1 MLILTMNN
9 DTVPSEFST
18 SIVDV
23 STHTMAETLTTVTG
37 GKAES
42 LVSNAVPAY
51 LVFVFG
57 VGGNII
63 ALVVLLVTAKTH
75 NWRPFYRYVC
85 GLAITDG
92 GGLLISVPVSLSMYA
107 SELQRELSP
116 TLCNFQMFWYMF
128 TLMSSAMIVCGMS
141 FDRFFA
147 TYYPFYYNKPHK
159 KIRTNVVLLVIWVL
173 SALISSLPFFGLGS
187 SRKFYPGTWCFLNF
201 IETSIESNI
210 INSIIYASIGIIIVF
225 ATWTFNIAVIIYF
238 VYKRYKKE
246 STWSGWK
253 DAHVIIF
260 LLSVVI
266 LFTSC
271 WFPLMVNILGH
282 ASFALPETAGK
293 TELLLTRLSIT
304 NSIVDPWLYL
314 VFRGEIYSAV
324 LVCVRRIYSKRKAN
338 ISESTPHTL
347 EALSLETKNKPDTA
361 SISSNEGCNV

>member
-1 MLILTMNN
+1 MDNNMFSMSTMEASSQIMTESLN
-9 DTVPSEFST
+9 
-18 SIVDV
+18 
-23 STHTMAETLTTVTG
+23 TVTAG
-37 GKAES
+37 TNES
-42 LVSNAVPAY
+42 LVTNAIPAY

-57 VGGNII
+57 VGGNVV

-75 NWRPFYRYVC
+75 KWKPFYRYVC

-116 TLCNFQMFWYMF
+116 VLCNFQMFWYMF

-147 TYYPFYYNKPHK
+147 TYYPFHYNKPHK
-159 KIRTNVVLLVIWVL
+159 KIRTNIVVLVIWVT

-201 IETSIESNI
+201 IETSIEGNR
-210 INSIIYASIGIIIVF
+210 INSIIYAAIGIIIVL
-225 ATWTFNIAVIIYF
+225 ATWTFNIAVIVFFI
-238 VYKRYKKE
+238 YKRYKNE

-253 DAHVIIF
+253 DVHVIIF
-260 LLSVVI
+260 LMTVVV

-271 WFPLMVNILGH
+271 WFPLMVNILEH
-282 ASFALPETAGK
+282 ASFALTETAGK

-314 VFRGEIYSAV
+314 IFRRENYSV
-324 LVCVRRIYSKRKAN
+324 LVTCVRRLSGKERASDSEGVPNAETVISLDTRNKTDSASKD
-338 ISESTPHTL
+338 ST
-347 EALSLETKNKPDTA
+347 DC
-361 SISSNEGCNV
+361 CNTY

>member
-1 MLILTMNN
+1 MATKDALTDNI
-9 DTVPSEFST
+9 ST
-18 SIVDV
+18 EGD
-23 STHTMAETLTTVTG
+23 
-37 GKAES
+37 AES
-42 LVSNAVPAY
+42 LVINAVPAY
-51 LVFVFG
+51 LLFAFG

-116 TLCNFQMFWYMF
+116 VLCNFQMFWYMF

-147 TYYPFYYNKPHK
+147 IFYPFYYNKPHK
-159 KIRTNVVLLVIWVL
+159 EIRTNIVVLVIWVL

-201 IETSIESNI
+201 IETTTEVNR
-210 INSIIYASIGIIIVF
+210 INSIIYASIGVVIVL
-225 ATWTFNIAVIIYF
+225 ATWIFNIAVIVYF
-238 VYKRYKKE
+238 VYKRYKRE

-260 LLSVVI
+260 LMTVVV

-282 ASFALPETAGK
+282 ATFALLETAGK
-293 TELLLTRLSIT
+293 SELLFTRLSIT
-304 NSIVDPWLYL
+304 NSVVDPWLYII
-314 VFRGEIYSAV
+314 FRREIYSALLSGV
-324 LVCVRRIYSKRKAN
+324 KRLCPTEK
-338 ISESTPHTL
+338 ESQTDSAPNQPQS
-347 EALSLETKNKPDTA
+347 LSTGNKTENVSIETN
-361 SISSNEGCNV
+361 

>member
-1 MLILTMNN
+1 MNTNTAGNNISKATTDAFTNIITTDGEAEPLI
-9 DTVPSEFST
+9 
-18 SIVDV
+18 I
-23 STHTMAETLTTVTG
+23 
-37 GKAES
+37 
-42 LVSNAVPAY
+42 NAVPAY
-51 LVFVFG
+51 LLFAFG
-57 VGGNII
+57 VGGNVI

-75 NWRPFYRYVC
+75 KWKPFYRYVC

-116 TLCNFQMFWYMF
+116 VLCNFQMFWYMF

-147 TYYPFYYNKPHK
+147 TYYPFHYNKPHK
-159 KIRTNVVLLVIWVL
+159 EIRTNIIVVLIWGL

-201 IETSIESNI
+201 IETTTEVNR
-210 INSIIYASIGIIIVF
+210 INAIIYASIGVLIVL
-225 ATWTFNIAVIIYF
+225 ATWTFNIAVIVYF
-238 VYKRYKKE
+238 VYKRYKNE

-260 LLSVVI
+260 LMTVVI

-282 ASFALPETAGK
+282 ASLALPETAGK
-293 TELLLTRLSIT
+293 TELLFTRLSIT
-304 NSIVDPWLYL
+304 NSVVDPWLYII
-314 VFRGEIYSAV
+314 FRKEIYYAIISGLRRLCPKEKEFQSDSATNP
-324 LVCVRRIYSKRKAN
+324 RAPQS
-338 ISESTPHTL
+338 
-347 EALSLETKNKPDTA
+347 LSSGNKTENVSIDTK
-361 SISSNEGCNV
+361 